1 MKIRVASY
9 NIRKCI
15 GLDRKRDPA
24 RTLEAICAIGADVI
38 ALQEADRRFGLKHAA
53 IPHDLLE
60 SELFGHE
67 KGAFTG
73 ATTRRKGRFE
83 LAHNGTLFLD
93 EIAELSLSAQSKLL
107 RVIQEQSFERV
118 GSSETIHVNIRLI
131 AATHHDL
138 AARVEQGLFRMDLY
152 YRLNVFPISVP
163 PLRERREDIPQLVSD
178 LTASLSKKL
187 GKKITKVSSKGLQNL
202 QQYSWPG
209 NVREL
214 QNLIEREIILSTHGQ
229 LSFHTLPATVTSPQ
243 APGALTMAQ
252 AEAAHIV
259 SVLNMTHWRISG
271 PQGAA
276 AMLDMPAS
284 TLRSRMKKLA
294 ITR

>member
-1 MKIRVASY
+1 M
-9 NIRKCI
+9 
-15 GLDRKRDPA
+15 
-24 RTLEAICAIGADVI
+24 
-38 ALQEADRRFGLKHAA
+38 
-53 IPHDLLE
+53 
-60 SELFGHE
+60 
-67 KGAFTG
+67 
-73 ATTRRKGRFE
+73 
-83 LAHNGTLFLD
+83 
-93 EIAELSLSAQSKLL
+93 
-107 RVIQEQSFERV
+107 
-118 GSSETIHVNIRLI
+118 
-131 AATHHDL
+131 
-138 AARVEQGLFRMDLY
+138 
-152 YRLNVFPISVP
+152 
-163 PLRERREDIPQLVSD
+163 
-178 LTASLSKKL
+178 
-187 GKKITKVSSKGLQNL
+187 SSKGLQNL

-243 APGALTMAQ
+243 ATGALTMAQ